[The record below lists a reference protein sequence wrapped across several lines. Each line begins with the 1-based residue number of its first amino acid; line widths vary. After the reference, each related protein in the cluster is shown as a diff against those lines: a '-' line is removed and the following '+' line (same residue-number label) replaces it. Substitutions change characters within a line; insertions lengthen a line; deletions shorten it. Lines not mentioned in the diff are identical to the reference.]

1 MTTISSTPL
10 AVGGRQKTSAG
21 AEEHNRRARAA
32 TGGVRSLTRESH
44 REFVCDVLLAGGRIW
59 VRGRGP
65 SMMPTIRPGERVLL
79 EPLSRAL
86 RKGDIVAVRADRC
99 ILVHRV
105 VECRTGTIRT
115 RGDASPGVD
124 APSSRSSILGV
135 ATAVFRKGRVVAL
148 TRTFRHGFPAF
159 ALGELSRLRRQIGTV
174 ARSLRR

>member
-1 MTTISSTPL
+1 MTTIFSTPL
-10 AVGGRQKTSAG
+10 AVGERQNTSA
-21 AEEHNRRARAA
+21 ASDDHNRRAWPSSA
-32 TGGVRSLTRESH
+32 GVRSLTRESH
-44 REFVCDVLLAGGRIW
+44 REFVCDVLLAGGRMW

-65 SMMPTIRPGERVLL
+65 SMMPTIRPGDRVLL
-79 EPLSRAL
+79 EPVSRRL

-105 VECRTGTIRT
+105 VECRTHTIRT
-115 RGDASPGVD
+115 RGDASPSVD
-124 APSSRSSILGV
+124 APSSRSSIVGV
-135 ATAVFRKGRVVAL
+135 ATAVIRKGRVVAL